1 MGLPYPTL
9 ILVVE
14 TLPQQHRLFAQNL
27 ILLLLY
33 TAFGSLQVMERP
45 PKVPESQRRT
55 FSGLLLLHLL
65 LRSGVATITHA
76 RRTHVRNN
84 IFAKKVA
91 KTSDLLQGLQIK
103 ENLRVKS
110 AYIYG

>member
-84 IFAKKVA
+84 IFAKKGRQNEWPFTRIA
-91 KTSDLLQGLQIK
+91 D
-103 ENLRVKS
+103 
-110 AYIYG
+110 